1 MGRFKYRSTTPAPER
16 AILVGVDFGHDDAWP
31 IEESLDELGR
41 LAETD
46 GAEVVMRVTQKL
58 DAPVPRTFI
67 GSGKAAE
74 LVTYVRNLDADIVIF
89 DDELS
94 PSQQANLEKIIG
106 EPTSWHSFSTSIRV
120 YAACGATLR
129 ATKRAAAL
137 AAASVWAKVSSR

>member
-94 PSQQANLEKIIG
+94 PSHTQRHARAACRS
-106 EPTSWHSFSTSIRV
+106 SWHSFSTSIRV